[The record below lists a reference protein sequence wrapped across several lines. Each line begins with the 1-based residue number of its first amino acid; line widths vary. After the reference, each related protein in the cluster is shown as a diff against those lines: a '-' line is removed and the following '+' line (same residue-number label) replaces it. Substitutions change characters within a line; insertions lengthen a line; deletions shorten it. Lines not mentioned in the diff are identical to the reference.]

1 MIIIFDAPTYE
12 LTSSK
17 YDGIFKDIP
26 MSFTTEERLVDGTVT
41 VVPALTES
49 LLKKV
54 NELDPSGYC
63 IYVFAC
69 SRNKRKL
76 KQYDKWLLKYNTSS
90 SLLNA
95 SKMPDSE
102 AADEMSVIT
111 RKYIGYSTRHFGR
124 CCYLNKPRPAPHK
137 FGFNEILELFL
148 RTRCR
153 HRLPPRWRLSSTL
166 LIRR

>member
-1 MIIIFDAPTYE
+1 MIIIFDSLTYE
-12 LTSSK
+12 LVSSK
-17 YDGIFKDIP
+17 HDEIFKDIP
-26 MSFTTEERLVDGTVT
+26 VSFTTEERLVDGTVT

-76 KQYDKWLLKYNTSS
+76 KQYDKWFLKYSTSASLFNT
-90 SLLNA
+90 

-102 AADEMSVIT
+102 AADEIASHLYMVI
-111 RKYIGYSTRHFGR
+111 SALSAA
-124 CCYLNKPRPAPHK
+124 LNLKATEEEDDVNGGSGETTGKSH
-137 FGFNEILELFL
+137 
-148 RTRCR
+148 
-153 HRLPPRWRLSSTL
+153 
-166 LIRR
+166 

>member
-12 LTSSK
+12 LVSSK
-17 YDGIFKDIP
+17 HDGIFKDIP

-49 LLKKV
+49 LLKKIK
-54 NELDPSGYC
+54 ELDPSGYC

-76 KQYDKWLLKYNTSS
+76 KQYDKWFLKYDTSA

-102 AADEMSVIT
+102 AADEIALHLYMVIRTLSAVLNLNATSEEDDADSRSGETT
-111 RKYIGYSTRHFGR
+111 RESH
-124 CCYLNKPRPAPHK
+124 
-137 FGFNEILELFL
+137 
-148 RTRCR
+148 
-153 HRLPPRWRLSSTL
+153 
-166 LIRR
+166 

>member
-1 MIIIFDAPTYE
+1 MIIIFDSSTYE
-12 LTSSK
+12 LVSSK
-17 YDGIFKDIP
+17 HDEIFKDIP
-26 MSFTTEERLVDGTVT
+26 VSFTTEERLVDGTVT

-76 KQYDKWLLKYNTSS
+76 KQYDKWFLKYNTSAL
-90 SLLNA
+90 LLNA

-102 AADEMSVIT
+102 AADEIALHLYMVI
-111 RKYIGYSTRHFGR
+111 SALSAV
-124 CCYLNKPRPAPHK
+124 LNLKATEEEDDVNGGSGETTGKSH
-137 FGFNEILELFL
+137 
-148 RTRCR
+148 
-153 HRLPPRWRLSSTL
+153 
-166 LIRR
+166 

>member
-76 KQYDKWLLKYNTSS
+76 KQYDKWFLKYNTSA

-95 SKMPDSE
+95 SKLSDSE
-102 AADEMSVIT
+102 AADEIASHLYMVISALSAVLNLKATEEDNDVDSGSGETT
-111 RKYIGYSTRHFGR
+111 RESH
-124 CCYLNKPRPAPHK
+124 
-137 FGFNEILELFL
+137 
-148 RTRCR
+148 
-153 HRLPPRWRLSSTL
+153 
-166 LIRR
+166 

>member
-76 KQYDKWLLKYNTSS
+76 KQYDKWLLKYNTSA

-95 SKMPDSE
+95 SKLSDSE
-102 AADEMSVIT
+102 AADEIASHLYMVISALSAVLNLKATEEDNDVDSGSGETT
-111 RKYIGYSTRHFGR
+111 RESH
-124 CCYLNKPRPAPHK
+124 
-137 FGFNEILELFL
+137 
-148 RTRCR
+148 
-153 HRLPPRWRLSSTL
+153 
-166 LIRR
+166 

>member
-76 KQYDKWLLKYNTSS
+76 KQYDKWFLKYNTSA

-102 AADEMSVIT
+102 AAAEIASHLYMVISALSAVLNLKATEEDNDGDSGSGETT
-111 RKYIGYSTRHFGR
+111 RESH
-124 CCYLNKPRPAPHK
+124 
-137 FGFNEILELFL
+137 
-148 RTRCR
+148 
-153 HRLPPRWRLSSTL
+153 
-166 LIRR
+166 

>member
-17 YDGIFKDIP
+17 HDGIFKDIP
-26 MSFTTEERLVDGTVT
+26 MLFTTEERLVDGTVT
-41 VVPALTES
+41 VVPVLTES

-54 NELDPSGYC
+54 KELDPSGYC

-76 KQYDKWLLKYNTSS
+76 KQYDKWFLKYGTSAL
-90 SLLNA
+90 LLNA

-102 AADEMSVIT
+102 AADGIAAHLYMVVNALSAVLNLKATEEDNDDVNSGSGETT
-111 RKYIGYSTRHFGR
+111 RESH
-124 CCYLNKPRPAPHK
+124 
-137 FGFNEILELFL
+137 
-148 RTRCR
+148 
-153 HRLPPRWRLSSTL
+153 
-166 LIRR
+166 

>member
-1 MIIIFDAPTYE
+1 MIIIFDAPIYE
-12 LTSSK
+12 LVSSK
-17 YDGIFKDIP
+17 HDSIFKDIP

-54 NELDPSGYC
+54 NELDPLGYC

-76 KQYDKWLLKYNTSS
+76 KQYDKWFLKYNTSA

-102 AADEMSVIT
+102 AADEIAARLYMVISALSAVLNLKATEEDNDGDSGSGETT
-111 RKYIGYSTRHFGR
+111 RESH
-124 CCYLNKPRPAPHK
+124 
-137 FGFNEILELFL
+137 
-148 RTRCR
+148 
-153 HRLPPRWRLSSTL
+153 
-166 LIRR
+166 

>member
-1 MIIIFDAPTYE
+1 MIIIFDSSTYE
-12 LTSSK
+12 LVSSK
-17 YDGIFKDIP
+17 HDGIFKDIP
-26 MSFTTEERLVDGTVT
+26 VSFTTEERLVDGTVT

-76 KQYDKWLLKYNTSS
+76 KQYDKWFLKYSTSASLFNT
-90 SLLNA
+90 

-102 AADEMSVIT
+102 AADEIASHLYMVI
-111 RKYIGYSTRHFGR
+111 SALSAA
-124 CCYLNKPRPAPHK
+124 LNLKATEEEDDVNGGSGETTGKSH
-137 FGFNEILELFL
+137 
-148 RTRCR
+148 
-153 HRLPPRWRLSSTL
+153 
-166 LIRR
+166 